1 MSYDTK
7 WKSWNDAKLTNS
19 GNTTVCVICNRTV
32 STDSAAT
39 KQERC
44 YADLQKG
51 GRTLVGKK
59 KKGKSRKSLE
69 RKLTLV
75 TQHHDSELGSV
86 FAGVSQNCQ
95 TSD

>member
-7 WKSWNDAKLTNS
+7 RKSWNDDRLTNS

-32 STDSAAT
+32 STDSATA
-39 KQERC
+39 KQERG
-44 YADLQKG
+44 YADLRKD

-59 KKGKSRKSLE
+59 WKSRNSLE
-69 RKLTLV
+69 RRLTLV
-75 TQHHDSELGSV
+75 TQQHDCDLGSV

-95 TSD
+95 TPD